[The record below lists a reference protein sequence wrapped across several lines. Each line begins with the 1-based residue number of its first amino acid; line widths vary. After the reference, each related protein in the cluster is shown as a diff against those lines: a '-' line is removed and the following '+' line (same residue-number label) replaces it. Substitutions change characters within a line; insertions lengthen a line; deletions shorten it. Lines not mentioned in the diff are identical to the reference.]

1 MANLFFIHTPF
12 QLFVAQQIIYHEK
25 MEGDNVMIYGY
36 NGNHREYLRIFD
48 LMVIDGFWKNKFYLD
63 KIDHW
68 AYISFSDIHS
78 FGRLNSNIHFI
89 KGVIEKENIDSIYL
103 GDIDSYTHLFC
114 TLLFHKE
121 KNIVFFEE
129 GSSHYT
135 FKDHVPERNPIKLLY
150 SHLADYLYYIPRFGF
165 SFTNYYRHLSPSK
178 IEKYISKRYSII
190 PGINSQPY
198 DVTLPVT
205 RVISDGVMKYIESQS
220 LDKLKG
226 RDIILLLST
235 DVYVGDRQAER
246 YHCYLDSIKNYISS
260 LPKGSTILL
269 KLHPNE
275 TNQIEEDLCKL
286 LIEKDMNCCTI
297 SSEIN
302 IPVEYYLQY
311 LNVSVIVHFMSSTI
325 FYNGYIFE
333 PCRTKNLFLDF
344 FEKCKAKG
352 INMNNLNGLYKAA
365 IRLDEK

>member
-25 MEGDNVMIYGY
+25 NEGDNVMIYGY

-48 LMVIDGFWKNKFYLD
+48 LMVIDGFWKNKYYLD

-68 AYISFSDIHS
+68 AFLGFSDIHS
-78 FGRLNSNIHFI
+78 FNRLRKNIRFI
-89 KGVIEKENIDSIYL
+89 KEVIRNEDIKNIYL
-103 GDIDSYTHLFC
+103 GDIDSYSHLFC

-121 KNIVFFEE
+121 NNIIFFEE

-135 FKDHVPERNPIKLLY
+135 YKDHVPERAPMKLLY
-150 SHLADYLYYIPRFGF
+150 SHILDLFYYLPNFGF

-178 IEKYISKRYSII
+178 IEQYISKRYNII
-190 PGINSQPY
+190 PGKNIQPY

-205 RVISDGVMKYIESQS
+205 KLISDGVKQYIDSQS
-220 LDKLKG
+220 LDNLKD
-226 RDIILLLST
+226 REILLLLSS
-235 DVYVGDRQAER
+235 DVYAGERQAER
-246 YHCYLDSIKNYISS
+246 YHCYLDTIKSYAST
-260 LPKGSTILL
+260 LPKDSTVLL

-275 TNQIEEDLCKL
+275 SKRIEEDLCQL
-286 LIEKDMNCCTI
+286 LKENDVNCYTI
-297 SSEIN
+297 SAEIN

-311 LNVSVIVHFMSSTI
+311 FNVSIIAHFMSSTI

-333 PCRTKNLFLDF
+333 KCRTKNLFLVFYD
-344 FEKCKAKG
+344 KCRVKG
-352 INMNNLNGLYKAA
+352 INMDNLSGLYKAA
-365 IRLDEK
+365 IKLED